1 MEEQEPCRPRA
12 TVLLLGNTTDTPWA
26 DYLGGAG
33 AAPASALERDPPLFS
48 VGLQVDEAIQEALA
62 EARAE
67 LPLEEEVE
75 EVEGRPQ

>member
-1 MEEQEPCRPRA
+1 
-12 TVLLLGNTTDTPWA
+12 VLT
-26 DYLGGAG
+26 
-33 AAPASALERDPPLFS
+33 ALACVR
-48 VGLQVDEAIQEALA
+48 QVDEAIKEALA